1 LTARPGG
8 PKDAPRLRLRPLL
21 SAFLSASLATS
32 IAAAQAPGS
41 DQPAPAA
48 SAPRKKDKAEAQ
60 ARFKAGVTHFDRQ
73 EWSAALAEF
82 LRSRELFPTRA
93 ATKNAAICLRR
104 ESRFD
109 EALDMYEELLR
120 GFPDLAGADRAFVDR
135 EIEELK
141 DSIGLVDVG
150 TEAGASVL
158 IDGRD
163 RGVTPLAAP
172 ARVSAGAHVVH
183 VSKDGYLPFEEHVD
197 VAGRQTVTVEAK
209 LKATASTVPP
219 PSPPPLALP
228 EVPRS
233 GPAATEP
240 RTSRFVFE
248 VGGGFGL
255 APVFGGGVLDAC
267 TGSCTTSALAGEGV
281 FRTGFQSSGG
291 LGFTVD
297 LGYLGLFVT
306 AKGRAGQ
313 IAVVGL
319 PSNPGTFDD
328 DLRLSALRIGAS
340 ALFHFGD
347 VWPLTFRVGAGAFVG
362 SMQDKRTGTFKNSL
376 GDTYPVL
383 VTENDLAV
391 FAYAAPELRIGR
403 RFLDHFEVSVGVE
416 AFVLVAVRQP
426 KFTQDVFISTGV
438 GPANSPQAQGDGQG
452 TVAGGQAMTGTL
464 VVAGMPSLALRYDF

>member
-1 LTARPGG
+1 
-8 PKDAPRLRLRPLL
+8 LRLRPLL
-21 SAFLSASLATS
+21 SAFLSTSLAAS
-32 IAAAQAPGS
+32 VAAAQAPPSAG
-41 DQPAPAA
+41 APAA
-48 SAPRKKDKAEAQ
+48 AAAPSKQDKAEAQ

-82 LRSRELFPTRA
+82 LRSRALFPTRA

-104 ESRFD
+104 EDRFD

-120 GFPDLAGADRAFVDR
+120 EFPDLTTADRAFVDH
-135 EIEELK
+135 EIDELK
-141 DSIGLVDVG
+141 DSIGLVDVSG
-150 TEAGASVL
+150 AEAGASVA

-172 ARVSAGAHVVH
+172 VRVPAGAHVVR
-183 VSKDGYLPFEEHVD
+183 VSKDGYLPFEGHVD
-197 VAGRQTVTVEAK
+197 VAGRQTVTLEAT
-209 LKATASTVPP
+209 LKSTALPAPP
-219 PSPPPLALP
+219 PPPPVTLP

-233 GPAATEP
+233 EPAAPEP

-248 VGGGFGL
+248 VGGGFGFVPL
-255 APVFGGGVLDAC
+255 FGGGVFDAC
-267 TGSCTTSALAGEGV
+267 TGPCTTSALGAEGV

-297 LGYLGLFVT
+297 LGYLGLFAT

-340 ALFHFGD
+340 AFFHSGE
-347 VWPLTFRVGAGAFVG
+347 VWPLTFRVGAGAFIG
-362 SMQDKRTGTFKNSL
+362 SMRDERTGTFTNSL

-383 VTENDLAV
+383 VTESDLAV
-391 FAYAAPELRIGR
+391 FAYATPEIRIGR
-403 RFLDHFEVSVGVE
+403 RFLDHFEVSIGVE
-416 AFVLVAVRQP
+416 AFVLVSIQQP
-426 KFTQDVFISTGV
+426 KFPSINLVPTGV

-452 TVAGGQAMTGTL
+452 TVSGGETIAGTL
-464 VVAGMPSLALRYDF
+464 VIAATPSLALRYDF